1 MYTFHD
7 SEINLRVFYAT
18 YKNEFFMGSSSS
30 HISMGAGGNA
40 GLYVDD
46 DLMRGHSDKSETYN
60 NEILCSDEF
69 FQLLNIEVWEL
80 A

>member
-1 MYTFHD
+1 
-7 SEINLRVFYAT
+7 
-18 YKNEFFMGSSSS
+18 MGSSSN

-40 GLYVDD
+40 GIYVDE
-46 DLMRGHSDKSETYN
+46 DLMKGHSVPSETYN
-60 NEILCSDEF
+60 NEILCKDEF

>member
-1 MYTFHD
+1 
-7 SEINLRVFYAT
+7 
-18 YKNEFFMGSSSS
+18 MGSGSS

-40 GLYVDD
+40 GLYVDE
-46 DLMRGHSDKSETYN
+46 DLLKGHSEKSETYN
-60 NEILCSDEF
+60 NEILSKEEF